1 MFADSTKSD
10 SKVIRRHS
18 IVEGFYN
25 QLTKELKAEFR
36 SLWMHHFNMTRESFY
51 PRVARP
57 RLEDY
62 ALIIYFMDGYD
73 EPHSTLLDHFSP
85 KFKYSDG
92 KPYPT
97 VKELLNENVA

>member
-1 MFADSTKSD
+1 MFTDSTKSD

-18 IVEGFYN
+18 IVEGFFY
-25 QLTKELKAEFR
+25 QLNKDCKASFVQ
-36 SLWMHHFNMTRESFY
+36 LWMHHFKMNRESFY
-51 PRVARP
+51 PRIKRP

-62 ALIIYFMDGYD
+62 ALIIYFTNGYD

-85 KFKYSDG
+85 KFKYPDG